1 MNGPRYRISHWAPEK
16 SGTALSSRLLPLP
29 VPGSLLSVAVLFR
42 GKTTVE
48 KKKKSLAKKKRRK
61 KSE

>member
-1 MNGPRYRISHWAPEK
+1 MASC
-16 SGTALSSRLLPLP
+16 SSRLLPLP

-48 KKKKSLAKKKRRK
+48 KKKKSLAKKKKRGEK
-61 KSE
+61 KVNSRGHGHTAVIVG

>member
-1 MNGPRYRISHWAPEK
+1 MASC
-16 SGTALSSRLLPLP
+16 SSRLLPLP

-48 KKKKSLAKKKRRK
+48 KKKKSLAKKKK
-61 KSE
+61 KRGEKKVNSRGHGHTAVIVG